1 MKKNISDPCLS
12 FYVRSMIILENMLLD
27 KSTDI
32 ARSLSIGRESIA
44 EWDESL
50 NHLDLLIQSVEEE
63 NKDERFL
70 QINDFFIPESIDI
83 ARSLSILDMD
93 KLFWKQHLDEL
104 MILPVAPDKRINKSH
119 LTPFSEFI
127 NSYLVEEPVSQG
139 FRSMIGMGG
148 LGKTMLSSFIY
159 KPDVLFR
166 YQQLEDW
173 LESLELLF
181 ITASLVPPKSLRE
194 IKPLSRCYSAGY
206 ITSKDF
212 ATRCMIRKRKDL
224 IKEWLSAVYRNQA
237 GQTKLCSGESRLS
250 FRMCLKEL
258 EELINNLKQRKIVD
272 NFGNYNLLP
281 SLPTEAK
288 TVSQPPQVP
297 STPSERNR
305 KKRLKKKLKNKA
317 KREEMDNNLLR
328 SYTCLLYIFASMHSG
343 GYLLYRI
350 DALEHARKSDENNE
364 LLPLLVFG
372 TGVLPVGFCALV
384 QMKDYLY
391 FVGENPCDVFKIRK
405 IDLKNLSPGED
416 NLGLE
421 YLIPIKQ
428 QMQGPKR
435 SPLVFVV
442 NENLFVISRDYSCKS
457 HEFEMYSPTN
467 SSWKDLNPK
476 PKGHGSLK
484 SHVVLDNIAYFATT
498 DETVLSYNLSDGIW
512 SIVSTSTKYPR
523 TFCDIHPAFDAPVE
537 IVGDMILGAFKLPSD
552 FNITVAASPY
562 LRCDDSVKDSFMRPT
577 LAPDSKFWP
586 EFARRFDY
594 IRNNE
599 SHGSHYMTALQ
610 TLDGQNILC
619 FVSYGSNPSTDEPH
633 RSYALL
639 TYYKILGDHWKTS
652 VRLKEE
658 VLEGADKFCY
668 YSRQVEAGNAV
679 KSYFSLEFLNRK
691 LFNISTTKLCTI
703 GKLITC
709 VAY

>member
-1 MKKNISDPCLS
+1 
-12 FYVRSMIILENMLLD
+12 MIILENMLLD

-50 NHLDLLIQSVEEE
+50 NHLDLL
-63 NKDERFL
+63 KDERFL

-83 ARSLSILDMD
+83 ATSLSVLDED
-93 KLFWKQHLDEL
+93 ELFWKHLDEL
-104 MILPVAPDKRINKSH
+104 MILPVAPDEYIIQEAKKKDKRINKSH
-119 LTPFSEFI
+119 LTSLSEFI

-139 FRSMIGMGG
+139 FRSMIGIVGMGG
-148 LGKTMLSSFIY
+148 VGKTMLSSFIY
-159 KPDVLFR
+159 
-166 YQQLEDW
+166 
-173 LESLELLF
+173 
-181 ITASLVPPKSLRE
+181 
-194 IKPLSRCYSAGY
+194 KPLSRCYSAGY

-212 ATRCMIRKRKDL
+212 ATRCMVRKRKYL
-224 IKEWLSAVYRNQA
+224 IKEWLSAVYRNQV

-384 QMKDYLY
+384 QMKDYVY

-442 NENLFVISRDYSCKS
+442 NENLFVISRDCSCKS

-562 LRCDDSVKDSFMRPT
+562 PRCDDSVKDSFMRPT